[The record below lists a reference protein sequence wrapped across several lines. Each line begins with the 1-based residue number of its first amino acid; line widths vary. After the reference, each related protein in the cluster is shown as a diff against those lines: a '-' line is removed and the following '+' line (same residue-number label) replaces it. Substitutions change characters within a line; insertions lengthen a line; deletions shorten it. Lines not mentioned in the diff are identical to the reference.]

1 MHRLVL
7 GAVALAISC
16 ASAGANALHLNPSQP
31 AQAKNMET
39 FGNTSIPIGYYEY
52 CQRYRE
58 RCDRQPEGSKVELTR
73 ELWKTI
79 IEVNNEVNTTV
90 EPLTDREIFGV
101 EERWDYP
108 DQVGDCEDF
117 ALEKRKILNEKGV
130 PLGALLMTV
139 GRDADGGGHAVLT
152 VVTDHGDFVLD
163 NVEPRVLLWREAEL
177 YYLKRQSPD
186 DPNKWV
192 SLASS

>member
-1 MHRLVL
+1 MYRLVL
-7 GAVALAISC
+7 GAIALAISC
-16 ASAGANALHLNPSQP
+16 ASAGANALHLNPSQS
-31 AQAKNMET
+31 AQAMNMET

-52 CQRYRE
+52 CQRYGE
-58 RCDRQPEGSKVELTR
+58 RCNRPPEKASVELTR

-139 GRDADGGGHAVLT
+139 GRDADGGGHAVL
-152 VVTDHGDFVLD
+152 L
-163 NVEPRVLLWREAEL
+163 
-177 YYLKRQSPD
+177 
-186 DPNKWV
+186 
-192 SLASS
+192 